1 MNKIFN
7 IIDAFSKN
15 NFKKYDKHILKIS
28 DNNFKISYKDFK
40 IYIHFF
46 DFKISSEIFYKGNLY
61 EKILIQN
68 SINYFYKR
76 YFIDIIYLNIKS
88 SSDLKILFFNSLNDE
103 IEKILE

>member
-1 MNKIFN
+1 MQKIYKIITDLKNKTPN
-7 IIDAFSKN
+7 
-15 NFKKYDKHILKIS
+15 KYIS
-28 DNNFKISYKDFK
+28 SNDENNFKIVYKDFK
-40 IYIHFF
+40 IYIHFY

-88 SSDLKILFFNSLNDE
+88 SSDIKKLFFDSLNDE
-103 IEKILE
+103 IKKILE